1 MLSTTAFLAV
11 AMQCAA
17 TVHPSTS
24 FDVAREESSFNPYA
38 IAEIIPKNER
48 KPGDIGFISH
58 MPKSKEEALGI
69 VDQIKEKGRRYSV
82 GLMQITSTNFQSY
95 GVTVND
101 LFNPCT
107 NLSVYEKII
116 TDCYQRGGTLERALS
131 CYYSGNFNTGQ
142 QPEAAFSKTSYVQ
155 RIGYSPADTRY
166 AVPGT
171 RDDIATPAATLKA
184 TPVDTPTRPRVVWPG
199 AIVRGVP
206 AQLRQKK
213 AATVYY
219 PAQIV
224 RGNRDVTTKEE
235 EK

>member
-24 FDVAREESSFNPYA
+24 LDVAREESSFNPYA

-184 TPVDTPTRPRVVWPG
+184 TPVDAPTRPRVVWPG

-219 PAQIV
+219 PAQVV